1 MTELQ
6 KVSDMSTSGMMQVM
20 SEDVGRREAHKRATR
35 AAIED
40 AAQRLVAAQGFEA
53 TTVRQIA
60 DEAGVTERTFYRYF
74 DGKAGVIADEA
85 RVWIDRLAAAIRE
98 RPASEAPVLAVREGM
113 ASLIRQIRDR
123 PEAVPLWLFA
133 DTAERNEILQR
144 STPRPLIRI
153 EEAIA
158 EALLARGD
166 GDGDGDGDSAESRRQ
181 AELIARVSVA
191 VLRSA
196 GVFRRQLMA
205 LGDERAA
212 DLATLVREAFAQL
225 AELSQAVR

>member
-1 MTELQ
+1 
-6 KVSDMSTSGMMQVM
+6 MMRVM
-20 SEDVGRREAHKRATR
+20 SEDIGRREAHKRATR

-74 DGKAGVIADEA
+74 EGKAGVIADEA

-98 RPASEAPVLAVREGM
+98 RPASEAPLLAVREGM

-166 GDGDGDGDSAESRRQ
+166 GDSDSTESRRE
-181 AELIARVSVA
+181 AELLARVSVA

-196 GVFRRQLMA
+196 GVFRRRLMA
-205 LGDERAA
+205 VGDERAA

-225 AELSQAVR
+225 AELSQAAR